1 MDGSSEQIEYW
12 YVEQEEYP
20 KETHSEEIMFD
31 QSHDQ
36 INLQMIEI
44 EGGSP
49 EYSTGSKKRNQSCG
63 RPGRKAAVPD
73 EALDEKA
80 LNRRNRRRMRNREAA
95 QRQRDRRVT
104 QLNQLQENNK
114 SLIEENDK
122 LKDDMKK
129 MDEKYKR
136 ALFKIQTMQKLMTNS
151 CACKNPMAKTQEPS
165 PLGILNG
172 AQTKE
177 SRKRSSIELP
187 IVKMTLKPSQ
197 QPLVPNRNHA
207 QGQPEAKI
215 IPKVVSVTP
224 ESPTPEKT
232 INKYIQYL
240 KTGPFE
246 TLKTSASQK
255 PNLNPPRTNQIFQ
268 EHQTSLEPPMK
279 KPKLINS
286 ELDFQSVFADVF
298 LKKPENTVDITKTA
312 NASEGAISNHSSVH
326 KFC

>member
-1 MDGSSEQIEYW
+1 MERPSEIIEYL
-12 YVEQEEYP
+12 YVEPNDFQN
-20 KETHSEEIMFD
+20 ETHSDEVMFD

-44 EGGSP
+44 EQGSSEHP
-49 EYSTGSKKRNQSCG
+49 SGSNTGKPKESWG

-95 QRQRDRRVT
+95 QRQRDRRVS

-122 LKDDMKK
+122 LKEDMKK

-136 ALFKIQTMQKLMTNS
+136 ALFKIQSMQKVMSN
-151 CACKNPMAKTQEPS
+151 CACKNSKEPS

-172 AQTKE
+172 ATKQ

-187 IVKMTLKPSQ
+187 IIKMTLKPSQ
-197 QPLVPNRNHA
+197 PMMPKC
-207 QGQPEAKI
+207 QPEAKNI
-215 IPKVVSVTP
+215 SKVAT
-224 ESPTPEKT
+224 ETLECQTPEKT

-246 TLKTSASQK
+246 QLNSAPPQPPSRQ
-255 PNLNPPRTNQIFQ
+255 PNLESSISLI
-268 EHQTSLEPPMK
+268 TSEQPPMK
-279 KPKLINS
+279 KPRLVDSDQDFHS
-286 ELDFQSVFADVF
+286 EIFADVF
-298 LKKPENTVDITKTA
+298 FKKPAETIDITKTA
-312 NASEGAISNHSSVH
+312 IASEGAISNHSSVH